1 MLRIHL
7 ALVALV
13 LGAVAAACGGT
24 GSAPRDPTP
33 GTPMTPDDHRAEANR
48 KDAEARALEERAAE
62 SAADPDAHGY
72 ACGDTVAA
80 DQVTSGGERLIT
92 QSSCWPTGED
102 PDELRAKAKRLRQEA
117 DEHRRRARQ

>member
-1 MLRIHL
+1 MMRIHL
-7 ALVALV
+7 ALLLA
-13 LGAVAAACGGT
+13 GAAACGGT

-33 GTPMTPDDHRAEANR
+33 GTPMTRDDHLAEANR
-48 KDAEARALEERAAE
+48 KDAEAVQLDERADE

-92 QSSCWPTGED
+92 QSNCWPTGED
-102 PDELRAKAKRLRQEA
+102 PDDLRDRAKRLRQEA
-117 DEHRRRARQ
+117 DEHRRQARE